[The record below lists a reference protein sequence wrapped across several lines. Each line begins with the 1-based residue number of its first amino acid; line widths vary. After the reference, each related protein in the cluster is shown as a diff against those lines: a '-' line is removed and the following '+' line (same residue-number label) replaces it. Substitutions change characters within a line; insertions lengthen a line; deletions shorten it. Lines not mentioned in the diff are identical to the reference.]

1 MLQWK
6 ADRRVF
12 YALICIAALAAAGR
26 RMRTIAPRT
35 ASRKSHRTPT
45 GCWRRSTRTA
55 CLTNERIKLPTTKA
69 ELAGIRITGCREN
82 SNGREIYKLKLKT
95 GEVWVLA
102 RAIDLKPPPVITC
115 SDSTREPGK
124 QSADRNVDVGC
135 HNERR

>member
-12 YALICIAALAAAGR
+12 YALICIAALAAAGEAHADDCPKDG
-26 RMRTIAPRT
+26 IE
-35 ASRKSHRTPT
+35 KVTPDSDGLLAT
-45 GCWRRSTRTA
+45 FDKDGV
-55 CLTNERIKLPTTKA
+55 LTNERIKLPTTKA